1 MLCVGERTR
10 ERQSPDWR
18 VGAANREIGVP
29 GLTAR
34 DVEPLRRVQY
44 ASGRSHRTDMAEAGS
59 FADRVKQQADIVR
72 VLGEYVRLKKSGQ
85 NFTGLCPFHSEKT
98 PSFAVHPV
106 KQIYHC
112 FGCGAGGDVFK
123 FVMEM
128 DKITFP
134 ESVRAVAEKCG
145 IAIPR
150 AKERTPEER
159 QQNQQRTSLVEL
171 HREAAAF
178 FVQQLNATPEGRAA
192 KAYLLDRGLDSEA
205 MARFG
210 IGFAPSGGEA
220 LLRAFKQ
227 KFPEKALEVSGL
239 FSRDQN
245 GKLFDRFRRRVMF
258 PIANDTGKI
267 VAFGG
272 RALGDDLPKY
282 LNSPETPIYTK
293 SNILY
298 HLDRAKEALRQ
309 SDFAVLVEGYMDA
322 IAVARAGHS
331 NVVASCGTSLTEP
344 QVKLLSRF
352 TRRIIVNYDPDTAG
366 QAATERSL
374 TILLEQGAEVRVLA
388 LPGGKDPDSFIRSEG
403 AAAYT
408 KLLKEAPP
416 YVDYLIS
423 RARKMDMSTAEGKLR
438 AVNFLMPYVQRIPDR
453 ILRSEWAT
461 RIAQQL
467 RIEEPV
473 LRESM
478 RKAASDRRSEVKA
491 RPELVGR
498 VGKPAERRLVQM
510 LIEAEEFRAQL
521 AEEIRAGELHCGLE
535 SERILTALVEACAT
549 GVRPDAAELALALED
564 RDRRLLFEIAFESA
578 APPTWEEA
586 QSCLAVLRRRRAE
599 EELSTVQ
606 KQIET
611 FAAAAGAGAGGEL
624 RRLLERKQE
633 LRRRLDPPVHE
644 SPH

>member
-1 MLCVGERTR
+1 
-10 ERQSPDWR
+10 
-18 VGAANREIGVP
+18 
-29 GLTAR
+29 
-34 DVEPLRRVQY
+34 
-44 ASGRSHRTDMAEAGS
+44 MAEAGS

-72 VLGEYVRLKKSGQ
+72 VVGEYVRLKKSGQ
-85 NFTGLCPFHSEKT
+85 NFSGLCPFHSEKT

-112 FGCGAGGDVFK
+112 FGCGVGGDVFK

-128 DKITFP
+128 EKIPFP
-134 ESVRAVAEKCG
+134 EATRVVAEKCG
-145 IAIPR
+145 IAVPR
-150 AKERTPEER
+150 ARERTPEER
-159 QQNQQRTSLVEL
+159 KENQQRTSLVEM

-178 FVQQLNATPEGRAA
+178 FAQQLNGTPEGKAA
-192 KAYLLDRGLDSEA
+192 KAYLLDRGLDSETV
-205 MARFG
+205 ARFG

-220 LLRAFKQ
+220 LLRAMKQ
-227 KFPEKALEVSGL
+227 KYPEKTLEASGL
-239 FSRDQN
+239 FSRDQS
-245 GKLFDRFRRRVMF
+245 GRLYDRFRRRVMF
-258 PIANDTGKI
+258 PIANESGKI

-282 LNSPETPIYTK
+282 LNSPETPIYSK

-309 SDFAVLVEGYMDA
+309 RDFAVLVEGYMDA
-322 IAVARAGHS
+322 IAVARAGIS

-344 QVKLLSRF
+344 QVKLLNRF

-388 LPGGKDPDSFIRSEG
+388 LPGGKDPDSYIRAEG

-408 KLLKEAPP
+408 KLLTEAPP
-416 YVDYLIS
+416 YVDYLIA
-423 RARKMDMSTAEGKLR
+423 RARKMDLSTAEGKLR

-478 RKAASDRRSEVKA
+478 RKAASERRSEVKA
-491 RPELVGR
+491 RPELAGR
-498 VGKPAERRLVQM
+498 AGKPAERRLVQM
-510 LIEAEEFRAQL
+510 LIEAEEFRSQL
-521 AEEIRAGELHCGLE
+521 AQQIRAEELHLGLE
-535 SERILTALVEACAT
+535 TERILAVLIGACES
-549 GVRPDAAELALALED
+549 GERPDPALLATSLED
-564 RDRRLLFEIAFESA
+564 PDRRLLFEIAFETVPESESSWEMAEDCLRILRLRKLRPRLQILKDKQIQGLPIDQVLVIQREIQELQWAIARLEGSSQA
-578 APPTWEEA
+578 AP
-586 QSCLAVLRRRRAE
+586 
-599 EELSTVQ
+599 
-606 KQIET
+606 
-611 FAAAAGAGAGGEL
+611 
-624 RRLLERKQE
+624 
-633 LRRRLDPPVHE
+633 
-644 SPH
+644 

>member
-1 MLCVGERTR
+1 
-10 ERQSPDWR
+10 
-18 VGAANREIGVP
+18 
-29 GLTAR
+29 
-34 DVEPLRRVQY
+34 
-44 ASGRSHRTDMAEAGS
+44 MAEAGS

-72 VLGEYVRLKKSGQ
+72 VVGEYVRLKKSGQ

-134 ESVRAVAEKCG
+134 EAVRAVAEKCG

-150 AKERTPEER
+150 ARERTPEER
-159 QQNQQRTSLVEL
+159 RENQQRTSLVEL

-178 FVQQLNATPEGRAA
+178 FVQQLNTTQEGRAA

-220 LLRAFKQ
+220 LLHAFKQ
-227 KFPEKALEVSGL
+227 RYPEKVLEASGL

-258 PIANDTGKI
+258 PIANDSGKI
-267 VAFGG
+267 VAFGE

-309 SDFAVLVEGYMDA
+309 RDFAVLVEGYMDA
-322 IAVARAGHS
+322 IAVARAGIS

-344 QVKLLSRF
+344 QVKLLNRF

-374 TILLEQGAEVRVLA
+374 AILLEQGAEVRVLA

-408 KLLKEAPP
+408 KLLNEAPP

-423 RARKMDMSTAEGKLR
+423 RACKMDMSTAEGKLR

-478 RKAASDRRSEVKA
+478 RKAASERRSEVKA

-510 LIEAEEFRAQL
+510 LIEAEEFRSQL
-521 AEEIRAGELHCGLE
+521 AQEIRTGELHRGLE
-535 SERILTALVEACAT
+535 SERILAALVEACAT
-549 GVRPDAAELALALED
+549 GIRPDAAELALALED

-586 QSCLAVLRRRRAE
+586 ESCLAVLRRRRAE
-599 EELSTVQ
+599 EELSSVQ
-606 KQIET
+606 KQIES

-633 LRRRLDPPVHE
+633 LRRRLDPPAHE